1 MKPNKNVIF
10 SCSHCSNTIFVL
22 ISYSLNAQIML
33 ILILIYIQYSQ
44 KVVFSFEN
52 GLNCQNH
59 SSSGS
64 HYPVIKSFR
73 SPPHPLLLFG
83 KPCLVGFEPGTFHFY
98 YALTHSVTFPKAI
111 IPQTTPLRCHSPQ
124 LDCNFV

>member
-1 MKPNKNVIF
+1 
-10 SCSHCSNTIFVL
+10 
-22 ISYSLNAQIML
+22 ML
-33 ILILIYIQYSQ
+33 ILILIDIQYSQ

-52 GLNCQNH
+52 DLNCK
-59 SSSGS
+59 
-64 HYPVIKSFR
+64 KSLLLRFPLPGKKIFPI
-73 SPPHPLLLFG
+73 PPHPLLLFG